1 MPRAAVVCG
10 LGSYLPEAVLSNDML
25 AAELDTSDAWISSR
39 TGVRQRHIA
48 GDLGSGDLALRAAS
62 AALASAGLERV
73 DAVVLATSTGD
84 FCCPATAP
92 RVAARLGLV
101 GALAFDLSA
110 ACTGFVYG
118 LASVGSLI
126 SAGLADSA
134 LLVGVDTFSH
144 TLDPADRS
152 TRALFGDGAGAVVLR
167 AGDAEEEGALLAF
180 DLGSDGHQFDL
191 LMTPAVSRAERSSG
205 QASNYFRMDGKAV
218 FGQAVTQ
225 MSDSVRRV
233 LDRVGWQASDL
244 HHLVPHQANTRILAA
259 VADQLDLPV
268 ERVVSNIA
276 EVGNTVAASIPL
288 ALAHGLRQGIL
299 RDGGNMVLTGF
310 GAGLTWV
317 RSPCAGRR
325 SFRQWTEEGRTM
337 PNDME
342 DHLLTVLSVAS
353 GVPKEEISRD
363 SRMEDL
369 AFDSLVVSELSL
381 KLRKE
386 FGVTGVDDELDLLE
400 TVDELFQLVEKHR
413 AA

>member
-92 RVAARLGLV
+92 RVAGRLGLV

-310 GAGLTWV
+310 GAGLTW
-317 RSPCAGRR
+317 G
-325 SFRQWTEEGRTM
+325 
-337 PNDME
+337 
-342 DHLLTVLSVAS
+342 SVALRWPKI
-353 GVPKEEISRD
+353 VPTMD
-363 SRMEDL
+363 
-369 AFDSLVVSELSL
+369 
-381 KLRKE
+381 
-386 FGVTGVDDELDLLE
+386 
-400 TVDELFQLVEKHR
+400 
-413 AA
+413 

>member
-218 FGQAVTQ
+218 FGP
-225 MSDSVRRV
+225 
-233 LDRVGWQASDL
+233 DRVKTQ
-244 HHLVPHQANTRILAA
+244 QTMTINFR
-259 VADQLDLPV
+259 
-268 ERVVSNIA
+268 
-276 EVGNTVAASIPL
+276 
-288 ALAHGLRQGIL
+288 
-299 RDGGNMVLTGF
+299 GF
-310 GAGLTWV
+310 SQRLG
-317 RSPCAGRR
+317 GRR
-325 SFRQWTEEGRTM
+325 R
-337 PNDME
+337 PNQAQSII
-342 DHLLTVLSVAS
+342 LVA
-353 GVPKEEISRD
+353 
-363 SRMEDL
+363 M
-369 AFDSLVVSELSL
+369 A
-381 KLRKE
+381 
-386 FGVTGVDDELDLLE
+386 
-400 TVDELFQLVEKHR
+400 
-413 AA
+413 

>member
-10 LGSYLPEAVLSNDML
+10 LGSYLPEAVLSNDLL

-310 GAGLTWV
+310 GAGLTW
-317 RSPCAGRR
+317 G
-325 SFRQWTEEGRTM
+325 
-337 PNDME
+337 
-342 DHLLTVLSVAS
+342 SVALRWPKI
-353 GVPKEEISRD
+353 VPTMD
-363 SRMEDL
+363 
-369 AFDSLVVSELSL
+369 
-381 KLRKE
+381 
-386 FGVTGVDDELDLLE
+386 
-400 TVDELFQLVEKHR
+400 
-413 AA
+413 